1 MNSTTNRNTSGD
13 VVQAHEL
20 TKMFGEEAAVDSL
33 TMRVPR
39 GTIFG
44 FIGPSGCGKT
54 TTVRMLTGVHKPTSG
69 KVTVLGKDPYDFTK
83 SDREKIGYLIQNF
96 VLYPELTVWE
106 NLNFAASFYGVSLL
120 GRGKKFNRLLEFVEL
135 TEDKNKLAGAL
146 SGGMKRRLSLAATLV
161 HNPELLFLDEPT
173 AGIDPILRRKFWD
186 YFKELQNEGH
196 TLFITTQYV
205 GEAAYCDLVGVMY
218 DGKLLMVET
227 PDGLRKKAF
236 GGEIVSIKTSEW
248 IKFESRKKLESL
260 PFVHGKIKVVS
271 DQEIELIVDEASTAI
286 PALIEA
292 CQAERINLET
302 IEEISPPF
310 DDVFVKLIEKESDNE
325 KVV

>member
-1 MNSTTNRNTSGD
+1 MNSKTDRNDSGD
-13 VVQAHEL
+13 VVQAQYL

-54 TTVRMLTGVHKPTSG
+54 TTVRLLTGVHKPTSG
-69 KVTVLGKDPYDFTK
+69 QVTVLGKNPYDFSK

-106 NLNFAASFYGVSLL
+106 NLNFAASFYGVSLFGRAKRFNHL
-120 GRGKKFNRLLEFVEL
+120 LDFVDLKEDRGK
-135 TEDKNKLAGAL
+135 LASAL

-173 AGIDPILRRKFWD
+173 AGIDPLLRRKFWD

-196 TLFITTQYV
+196 TLFVTTQYV

-218 DGKLLMVET
+218 DGRLLMVET
-227 PDGLRKKAF
+227 PDRLRKKAF
-236 GGEIVSIKTSEW
+236 GGEIVSIKTAEW

-260 PFVHGKIKVVS
+260 PFVHGKIKVIS

-292 CQAERINLET
+292 CKAERINLET

-310 DDVFVKLIEKESDNE
+310 DDVFVKLIEMETHNE